1 MSINSCRYQLST
13 LKFGCS
19 NKFETH
25 QDNLPVLEDID
36 LVKGKQFMFTG
47 GRHGSRFLKWGVN
60 FCNSVIEPI
69 NILGIRKKKRK
80 KETQKK
86 GGGG

>member
-1 MSINSCRYQLST
+1 
-13 LKFGCS
+13 
-19 NKFETH
+19 
-25 QDNLPVLEDID
+25 
-36 LVKGKQFMFTG
+36 MFTG

-86 GGGG
+86 GGGGG